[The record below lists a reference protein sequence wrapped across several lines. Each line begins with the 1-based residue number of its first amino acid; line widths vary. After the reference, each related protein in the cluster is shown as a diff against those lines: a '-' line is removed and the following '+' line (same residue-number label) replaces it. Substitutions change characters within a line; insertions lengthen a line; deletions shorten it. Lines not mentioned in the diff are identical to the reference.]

1 MQAEYDTALTASGRN
16 SAPAMRQRCDRLA
29 RFVEQYPNATQT
41 PDAMLE
47 LAALYEAN
55 RHQEA
60 ARASYLSF
68 VERFPRH
75 AQALNAPHAARWL
88 ELTGRSEFLVL
99 PRLFTE
105 DERLGMQFD
114 VGELRGHVVL
124 VYFWESR

>member
-75 AQALNAPHAARWL
+75 AQALNARTSARWL
-88 ELTGRSEFLVL
+88 EHTGLSDLL
-99 PRLFTE
+99 GPPRVCT
-105 DERLGMQFD
+105 
-114 VGELRGHVVL
+114 
-124 VYFWESR
+124 